1 MSDWR
6 LKPLPEDQSFDG
18 LFAPNTEYE
27 YLSGAKNH
35 PFDFRTGEFRRVNA
49 WWLAE
54 LSMLVYVRDESF
66 IRRVLTD
73 SGLTLEHFHQQDDT
87 STQYLLAAND
97 SYAVVAFRGTEV
109 SEADDMATDIKIPLV
124 ASDKAGRV
132 HKGFKAALDS
142 VWSDLNARLLRLS
155 DKRRIWFTGHS
166 LGAALATLA
175 ADRFDTTQGVY
186 TYGSPRT
193 GDKAFR
199 DNYKSNAYRFRNN
212 NDLVTRVPPRGMYA
226 HVGEVRYIDHGGQI
240 HSDFGVWKRLRDR
253 MAGRRSHL
261 INLKSRWQAGSVR
274 GIPVDELVDHA
285 PIYYVVNVWN
295 DYQRASSATGAN
307 G

>member
-1 MSDWR
+1 MSNGQQ
-6 LKPLPEDQSFDG
+6 KPLPQDQSFES
-18 LFAPNTEYE
+18 LFAPNKRYE
-27 YLSGAKNH
+27 YLSDASSH
-35 PFDFRTGEFRRVNA
+35 PFDFRSSEFRMVNA

-54 LSMLVYVRDESF
+54 LSMLVYVRDESYV
-66 IRRVLTD
+66 RQVLAG

-109 SEADDMATDIKIPLV
+109 AETDDIATDIKIPLV
-124 ASDKAGRV
+124 ASDKVGRV

-142 VWSDLNARLLRLS
+142 VWLDLNSRLS
-155 DKRRIWFTGHS
+155 SLSDNRFVWFTGHS

-175 ADRFDTTQGVY
+175 ADRFDKTQGVY
-186 TYGSPRT
+186 TFGSPRA
-193 GDKAFR
+193 GDKTFR
-199 DNYKSNAYRFRNN
+199 DSYKPNAYRFRNN
-212 NDLVTRVPPRGMYA
+212 NDIVTRVPPRGMYA
-226 HVGEVRYIDHGGQI
+226 HVGEVRYIDHTGRI

-261 INLKSRWQAGSVR
+261 TNLKSRWQAGSVHD
-274 GIPVDELVDHA
+274 IPVDELVDHA

-295 DYQRASSATGAN
+295 DYQRTHSAARSN
-307 G
+307 D